1 MELVGRAFGGIF
13 VKELE
18 QLDTGKWTGPVQSG
32 FGWHLVF
39 ILERTDAD
47 YPPLEE
53 IRSDLVADFDYERR
67 TRAKTEAYEKLKE
80 RYEIIIV
87 EPGETSDQ

>member
-1 MELVGRAFGGIF
+1 MEKI
-13 VKELE
+13 LE
-18 QLDTGKWTGPVQSG
+18 GLCITHVWSHAANLWLD
-32 FGWHLVF
+32 GWHLVF

-53 IRSDLVADFDYERR
+53 IRSDLVADFDYQRR
-67 TRAKTEAYEKLKE
+67 TQAKTEAYEKLKE

-87 EPGETSDQ
+87 EPGETSKQ